1 MGYHRVLHRLVPA
14 LLAFVALSAPAGL
27 LAAPRAGQ
35 QAPDF
40 KMATLTG
47 QQVSL
52 ERYRGQ
58 VLLLD
63 FFAVWCKPCRESI
76 PHLNELS
83 QKYGKQGLQVLGV
96 SADEEGEKSV
106 RTFAEQNRIAY
117 PVALAGEAMLT
128 DYGVRSVPILFVIDR
143 RGRVAEVF
151 RGVTEASGR
160 SQEQLVRKL
169 LAEKPAQ

>member
-1 MGYHRVLHRLVPA
+1 MRHHSGLLRLVSS
-14 LLAFVALSAPAGL
+14 LLVSVALSAPTVL
-27 LAAPRAGQ
+27 QAAPRAGQ
-35 QAPDF
+35 PAPDF
-40 KMATLTG
+40 RMTTTAG

-63 FFAVWCKPCRESI
+63 FFAVWCKPCREAI

-83 QKYGKQGLQVLGV
+83 RKYGKQGLQVLGV

-106 RTFAEQNRIAY
+106 RVFAEQNRIEY
-117 PVALAGEAMLT
+117 PVVLAGEAMLT

-151 RGVTEASGR
+151 RGVTDATGR
-160 SQEQLVRKL
+160 SQEQLVKKL
-169 LAEKPAQ
+169 LAEKPSQ